1 MKKMD
6 GRPAW
11 AASRRILL
19 RPRAT
24 GEFHHKGDEG
34 DEELRPVLLF
44 VVKISKTSGRSYRP
58 MSMNPRRLIIILLLI
73 ASAASAQQRR
83 ASRPG
88 TGNPDEQI
96 VPWKFLDKGAELVK
110 APLVVYWIPSTT
122 KDIEYTPLY
131 TSNVLL
137 EASVRCVG
145 FEIVDPGDALN
156 IAKLGATN
164 KLPFAA
170 IVGDNGQVLRQ
181 TSARHPKDV
190 EQMVSA
196 ELSARED
203 AAFKDLEKK
212 TVDAYKKVW
221 DTRCLY
227 PLLGRE
233 AQRGLK
239 TLGVTVEE
247 PPSTL
252 MPDPNLKVIGKP
264 EKKKP

>member
-1 MKKMD
+1 
-6 GRPAW
+6 
-11 AASRRILL
+11 
-19 RPRAT
+19 
-24 GEFHHKGDEG
+24 
-34 DEELRPVLLF
+34 
-44 VVKISKTSGRSYRP
+44 
-58 MSMNPRRLIIILLLI
+58 
-73 ASAASAQQRR
+73 
-83 ASRPG
+83 G

-96 VPWKFLDKGAELVK
+96 VPWKYLDKGAELVK
-110 APLVVYWIPSTT
+110 APLVVYWAPSST
-122 KDIEYTPLY
+122 KDIEYTPLF

-145 FEIVDPGDALN
+145 FEIVDPSDALN
-156 IAKLGATN
+156 IAKLGASN

-170 IVGDNGQVLRQ
+170 IVGSDGQVLRQ
-181 TSARHPKDV
+181 TSARRPKDV

-212 TVDAYKKVW
+212 TVESYKKVW
-221 DTRCLY
+221 DSRCLY
-227 PLLGRE
+227 PLLGLE
-233 AQRGLK
+233 AQKGLK

-264 EKKKP
+264 VKKKS